1 MSLRCNPGPV
11 TKPGFKRCHRIAQF
25 THPGQSL
32 FYEFSRRDAAPV
44 KGGLTCFYE
53 WDTLRAICR
62 ISTETI
68 TMNYVA
74 LFSVAAL
81 AAATVCARPA
91 AYQERENRLV
101 LDSVAQ
107 HNGAISWSM
116 KKASDVQACGAT
128 LSRTNY
134 VAENWLPAIVPG
146 TVLGSLVYN
155 KVYPAPDYGLNN
167 KKTQKIIP
175 DLNDVGRDFYTYWF
189 RTTVDLPVAYAGKTV
204 WLRADGINYRS
215 EIWINGKLA
224 FCTAGMFCQEF
235 IDVTDYVLPG
245 KANAFAIKVLPVDV
259 AGDTK
264 LKSWGAANNEF
275 RNGGD
280 GEIGKNVTM
289 LMSVGWDFTFNDG
302 VRDRNTGI
310 WRSLSLF
317 TTGKVALRHP
327 FVRSTLAKPN
337 YDVADLTAS
346 VEVENPTT
354 ASQTI
359 KLIGEIKGTGIRFTY
374 DTTLFRGEI
383 RTITFSPK
391 THPQLVLKNPRLWWP
406 INKGPQ
412 NLYEITFTVQTQ
424 DVKTKT
430 YVASDALQSRFGIR
444 EITSDQNSPD
454 HSRTFYVN
462 GKRFFVRG
470 TNWIP
475 DALLRADDARMYAEL
490 RYTAQSGV
498 NFLRI
503 WGGGIAESDYFFQL
517 CDELGLPVWTEFW
530 LTGDTRHPVD
540 QPLYLKNVAHTVK
553 RIRNHASLAHYVS
566 SNEST
571 EVAGAKELI
580 QQLDPTRCYMMQSE
594 CDGVHDGSPYKTVNP
609 MRHYENSASD
619 RGSRVDGFN
628 PEYGMPCLPTV
639 ECLRE
644 MMDEKD
650 LWPINKEVWDYHDGG
665 GFHLITTLYNDLVN
679 QYGPSANIDD
689 YATKAQ
695 AVGGSGFRS
704 IWEVWNANKLDFGDR
719 YCAGLLFWYHNSPLR
734 QTGAR
739 MWDWSLEPTAA
750 LYFTQDALEP
760 LHAQFDYLS
769 NTVTVVN
776 DYYKAFKG
784 YTVTAD
790 VYDFNL
796 KKISSQQKKI
806 DLPEDGLAHKVFAL
820 TFPPDITPVHFIK
833 LVLTDDKGAFVS
845 DTFYWRSTN
854 VYQGKKTV
862 TGPCTAGFEDL
873 AKLLPATLKIAHA
886 QRSDATSA
894 HIDVTVE
901 NVGTSLAFMTQL
913 QLLDAAQKP
922 VRPTFYTDNFF
933 SLLPGE
939 KRTITLETERATL
952 PSDATLVV
960 KGWNAKPQVRPLK

>member
-1 MSLRCNPGPV
+1 MS
-11 TKPGFKRCHRIAQF
+11 KRWTGVCVAV
-25 THPGQSL
+25 L
-32 FYEFSRRDAAPV
+32 AA
-44 KGGLTCFYE
+44 
-53 WDTLRAICR
+53 
-62 ISTETI
+62 
-68 TMNYVA
+68 
-74 LFSVAAL
+74 VAAF
-81 AAATVCARPA
+81 ARPA
-91 AYQERENRLV
+91 AVQERDGRLV
-101 LDSVAQ
+101 LDSVEG
-107 HNGAISWSM
+107 HGGAFTWSM
-116 KKASDVQACGAT
+116 KKAGDVKESGDA
-128 LSRTNY
+128 LSLPGY
-134 VAENWLPAIVPG
+134 AAEGWMPAMVPG
-146 TVLGSLVYN
+146 TVLNSLVRN
-155 KVYPAPDYGLNN
+155 KVYPEPYYGLNN
-167 KKTQKIIP
+167 KKTQKLIP
-175 DLNDVGRDFYTYWF
+175 DLNEAGRDFYTYWF
-189 RTTVDLPVAYAGKTV
+189 RTVFTPPADYKGKTV
-204 WLRADGINYRS
+204 WLRTDGINYRS
-215 EIWINGKLA
+215 EIWLNSKLA
-224 FCTAGMFCQEF
+224 FVTAGMFCQEF

-245 KANAFAIKVLPVDV
+245 KANAIAVKVFPVDTP
-259 AGDTK
+259 GDSK
-264 LKSWGAANNEF
+264 LKQWGAANNEW

-289 LMSVGWDFTFNDG
+289 LMSVGWDFTFDDG

-317 TTGKVALRHP
+317 TTGRAALRHP
-327 FVRSTLAKPN
+327 FVRSALAKPN
-337 YDVADLTAS
+337 YDSADLTAS

-354 ASQTI
+354 ASQTV
-359 KLIGEIKGTGIRFTY
+359 KVIGEIKEAGIRFTY
-374 DTTLFRGEI
+374 DTTLFRGEV
-383 RTITFSPK
+383 RTVTFSPA
-391 THPQLVLKNPRLWWP
+391 THPQLRLKNPRLWWP

-412 NLYEITFTVQTQ
+412 NLYDVTFTVQTQ
-424 DVKTKT
+424 DAKTKA
-430 YVASDALQSRFGIR
+430 YADSDTIRSRFGIR

-454 HSRTFYVN
+454 KSRTFTVN

-475 DALLRADDARMYAEL
+475 DAMLRADDARMYAEL

-498 NFLRI
+498 NFLRL
-503 WGGGIAESDYFFQL
+503 WGGGIAESDYFYQL

-540 QPLYLKNVAHTVK
+540 QALYLKNVAHTVK

-580 QQLDPTRCYMMQSE
+580 LALDGTRGYMMQSE

-609 MRHYENSASD
+609 MQHYENTASD
-619 RGSRVDGFN
+619 RGSRIDGFN

-650 LWPINKEVWDYHDGG
+650 LWPINKEVWNYHDGG
-665 GFHLITTLYNDLVN
+665 GFHLVTTLYNDLVN
-679 QYGPSANIDD
+679 QYGPSQGIEE
-689 YATKAQ
+689 YARKAQ
-695 AVGGSGFRS
+695 AVGGAGFRS

-760 LHAQFDYLS
+760 LHAQFEYLS

-776 DYYKAFKG
+776 DFYKPFKG
-784 YTVTAD
+784 YTVSAD

-796 KKISSQQKKI
+796 KKVFSKQARV
-806 DLPEDGLAHKVFAL
+806 DLPEDGLAHKAFAVE
-820 TFPPDITPVHFIK
+820 FPADITPVHFIK
-833 LVLTDDKGAFVS
+833 LALTDAQGAAVS

-854 VYQGKKTV
+854 AYQGRKTV

-873 AKLLPATLKIAHA
+873 AKLPPATLKVAKA
-886 QRSDATSA
+886 ARAEKGSA
-894 HIDVTVE
+894 FLDVTVE
-901 NVGTSLAFMTQL
+901 NAGNTLAFMTQL
-913 QLLDAAQKP
+913 QLLDKDGKP
-922 VRPTFYTDNFF
+922 VRPSFYADNFF

-939 KRTITLETERATL
+939 RRTVTIETEAANL
-952 PSDATLVV
+952 KGGDALVV
-960 KGWNAKPQVRPLK
+960 KGWNAAPQRLALER

>member
-1 MSLRCNPGPV
+1 M
-11 TKPGFKRCHRIAQF
+11 TK
-25 THPGQSL
+25 L
-32 FYEFSRRDAAPV
+32 WL
-44 KGGLTCFYE
+44 GLCGVV
-53 WDTLRAICR
+53 LG
-62 ISTETI
+62 
-68 TMNYVA
+68 
-74 LFSVAAL
+74 SVAAF
-81 AAATVCARPA
+81 ARPD
-91 AYQERENRLV
+91 AYQEKEGRLV
-101 LDSVAQ
+101 LDSVDG
-107 HNGAISWSM
+107 HGGAFTWTM
-116 KKASDVQACGAT
+116 KKAGDVKESGEAV
-128 LSRTNY
+128 SRTNY
-134 VAENWLPAIVPG
+134 VAEGWMRAIVPG
-146 TVLGSLVYN
+146 TVLNSLVHN

-167 KKTQKIIP
+167 KKTQKLIP
-175 DLNDVGRDFYTYWF
+175 DLNEVGRDFYTYWF
-189 RTTVDLPVAYAGKTV
+189 RTAFSLPSEYKGKTV
-204 WLRADGINYRS
+204 WMRTDGINYRS
-215 EIWINGKLA
+215 EIWLNGKLA

-235 IDVTDYVLPG
+235 VDVSDYV
-245 KANAFAIKVLPVDV
+245 KAGQPNAIAVKVFPVDV

-264 LKSWGAANNEF
+264 LKQWGAANNEF

-310 WRSLSLF
+310 WRSISFF
-317 TTGKVALRHP
+317 TTGRAALRHP
-327 FVRSTLAKPN
+327 FVRSTLAKPG
-337 YDVADLTAS
+337 YDSADLTVS

-354 ASQTI
+354 GNVTVNVR
-359 KLIGEIKGTGIRFTY
+359 GEIVGTDIRFTC

-383 RTITFSPK
+383 RTLTFTPK
-391 THPQLVLKNPRLWWP
+391 THPQLAIKNPRLWWP

-412 NLYEITFTVQTQ
+412 NLYEVRFTLQTM
-424 DVKTKT
+424 DDKTKK
-430 YVASDALQSRFGIR
+430 YADSDTLKSRFGIR

-454 HSRTFYVN
+454 KSRTFYVN

-470 TNWIP
+470 TNWVP
-475 DALLRADDARMYAEL
+475 DAMLRADDARMYAEL
-490 RYTAQSGV
+490 RYTAQAGV
-498 NFLRI
+498 NFIRI

-517 CDELGLPVWTEFW
+517 CDELGLPVWQEFW
-530 LTGDTRHPVD
+530 LTGDTKHPVD

-571 EVAGAKELI
+571 EVSGAKELI
-580 QQLDPTRCYMMQSE
+580 LSLDDTRCYMMQSE

-609 MRHYENSASD
+609 MRHYENTASD

-679 QYGPSANIDD
+679 QYGPSKNIEE

-704 IWEVWNANKLDFGDR
+704 IWEVWNANKLGFGDR

-750 LYFTQDALEP
+750 LYFSQDALEP
-760 LHAQFDYLS
+760 LHAQFEYLS

-784 YTVTAD
+784 YTVSAD

-796 KKISSQQKKI
+796 KKITSKQSKV

-820 TFPPDITPVHFIK
+820 DFPADITPVHFIK
-833 LVLTDDKGAFVS
+833 LTLTDEKGAFVS

-854 VYQGKKTV
+854 VYRGKATV

-873 AKLLPATLKIAHA
+873 AKLPLAILKVEKSVRSERGSTFIA
-886 QRSDATSA
+886 
-894 HIDVTVE
+894 VTVE
-901 NVGTSLAFMTQL
+901 NAGFSLAFMTQM
-913 QLLDAAQKP
+913 QLLNKDGKP
-922 VRPTFYTDNFF
+922 VRPSFYTVNFF

-939 KRTITLETERATL
+939 KRKVTIETESAL
-952 PSDATLVV
+952 LKPCDALVI
-960 KGWNAKPQVRPLK
+960 KGWNAGPQRFALD